1 MATELSILETL
12 TDTAVDSALGY
23 ETASEKA
30 DNAGLKQTLRE
41 QAGKRRDTVRMLNAE
56 IVRVGGEPR
65 ESGSTLGAAHRAF
78 TSLADAF
85 EDSNEAAVER
95 VEEGEDY
102 IEKKFRE
109 ALDGRDLTAETRAVV
124 QRAHDEIS
132 KGERISDTLKR
143 QFS

>member
-1 MATELSILETL
+1 MATELSIIETL

-23 ETASEKA
+23 ETASELA

-56 IVRVGGEPR
+56 IVRLGGEPR
-65 ESGSTLGAAHRAF
+65 ESGSTMGAAHRAF

-85 EDSNEAAVER
+85 EDSNEAAAER

-102 IEKKFRE
+102 IERKFRA
-109 ALDGRDLTAETRAVV
+109 ALDHQDLTAEARVV
-124 QRAHDEIS
+124 IQRAHDEIS
-132 KGERISDTLKR
+132 KGERITDVLKKR
-143 QFS
+143 FA

>member
-1 MATELSILETL
+1 MATQLSILETL
-12 TDTAVDSALGY
+12 TDTAIDSALGY

-30 DNAGLKQTLRE
+30 ENAGLKQTLRE
-41 QAGKRRDTVRMLNAE
+41 QAGNRRDTVRMLNAE
-56 IVRVGGEPR
+56 VVRLGGEAR
-65 ESGSTLGAAHRAF
+65 DSGSTMGAAHRAF

-109 ALDGRDLTAETRAVV
+109 ALNNQELTAETRAVV

-132 KGERISDTLKR
+132 KGERITDTLKK
-143 QFS
+143 QFA